1 MFADKKSIGIF
12 NSKVVLNRGRLK
24 LRSTHRQRETE
35 RDRERDRERQRET
48 GRERQRERQRETER
62 DRERQ
67 RDRERELLQM
77 ILFTTSP
84 RPTPVHSAKSPSTKI
99 FWSKFYRIWTEYGES
114 PRKSQYSLQIR
125 ENTDQ
130 KKLRI

>member
-35 RDRERDRERQRET
+35 RDRER
-48 GRERQRERQRETER
+48 QRETER
-62 DRERQ
+62 DRERDRERQ
-67 RDRERELLQM
+67 RETERDRERELLQM

>member
-12 NSKVVLNRGRLK
+12 NSKVVLNRRRLK
-24 LRSTHRQRETE
+24 LRSTQGEKEREGE
-35 RDRERDRERQRET
+35 RESEREREREREKERE
-48 GRERQRERQRETER
+48 GEG
-62 DRERQ
+62 
-67 RDRERELLQM
+67 ERELLQM

-84 RPTPVHSAKSPSTKI
+84 RPTPVHSAKCPSTKI
-99 FWSKFYRIWTEYGES
+99 FWSKFYRIWTEHGES